1 MRPGRPLLLSAW
13 PGLAEALE
21 DHGLAPV
28 SACPDPAAGP
38 PYAASYVAAASLA
51 AAAQAPAAPL
61 IIAVGEAAPLAAA
74 VGAAQRAARRPPSGY
89 VIADGLMPQP
99 GTPARADLRRAQNP
113 ALEPAPGDGGAPS
126 GDGAPPSGYDTAPSS
141 GYDAELPPGYDTEP
155 LPATQDWPDAPCG
168 YLYTRAHH
176 APCARLASLRGWP
189 VKDAT
194 GAATP
199 ADLAEALLS
208 LVEEM

>member
-21 DHGLAPV
+21 ERGLSPV
-28 SACPDPAAGP
+28 GAAPDPAAGP

-51 AAAQAPAAPL
+51 AAAQAPPAPL

-99 GTPARADLRRAQNP
+99 GTPSRADLRRAQNP
-113 ALEPAPGDGGAPS
+113 DLASDHDEPAQAPS
-126 GDGAPPSGYDTAPSS
+126 
-141 GYDAELPPGYDTEP
+141 GYDTEP
-155 LPATQDWPDAPCG
+155 LPPTQDWPDAPCG
-168 YLYTRAHH
+168 YLYTDTRH
-176 APCARLASLRGWP
+176 APCARKAALRGWP
-189 VKDAT
+189 VKDASGT
-194 GAATP
+194 VTP
-199 ADLAEALLS
+199 ADLAGALLS
-208 LVEEM
+208 LIEEM

>member
-21 DHGLAPV
+21 AHGLAPV
-28 SACPDPAAGP
+28 SAAPDPAAGP
-38 PYAASYVAAASLA
+38 PYAASFVAAASLA
-51 AAAQAPAAPL
+51 AAAQAPPAPL
-61 IIAVGEAAPLAAA
+61 IVAVGEAAPLAAA

-99 GTPARADLRRAQNP
+99 GTPSRADLRRAQNP
-113 ALEPAPGDGGAPS
+113 DLGPDPGA
-126 GDGAPPSGYDTAPSS
+126 AQA
-141 GYDAELPPGYDTEP
+141 PPGYGSEP
-155 LPATQDWPDAPCG
+155 LPPVQDWPDAPCG
-168 YLYTRAHH
+168 YLYTDARH
-176 APCARLASLRGWP
+176 APCARRAALRGWP

-194 GAATP
+194 GAAGP